1 MNLTPELE
9 SARQSIIVLARDYGL
24 DFYDTIFEVLDYK
37 GINQVAAYGGY
48 PTRYPHWRF
57 GMEYDHLAKSYSYG
71 LSRIYEMVI
80 NNDPSYAYL
89 LEGNTMVDQKMVMA
103 HVYGHVDFFKNNF
116 AFAHTNRK
124 MMDQM
129 ANHAT
134 RIRRYVDKVGL
145 ERVETF
151 IDTCLS
157 LENLIDIYSPFVARA
172 PLGSQAQDQVDPSRM
187 EASPMPAKSYMKNYI
202 NPPEFMEE
210 QRQKMAA
217 AQEQQ
222 QRFPESP
229 VRDVLAFLL
238 AYAPLESWQQEILA
252 IMREEAYYF
261 SPQAQTKIM
270 NEGWATY
277 WHAKIMTEKVLT
289 DAEIID
295 FADHHSRTLGGASTR
310 INPYKL
316 GYELYKDIEDRW
328 NRGRFGKEYDEC
340 DDMVE
345 RARWDRQLGLGR
357 EKIFEVRRHHN
368 DVTFIDRFLTEEFC
382 HTHKMFLYKYNPKTG
397 NWHIASRD
405 FAGIKQAFLSQLTN
419 MGQPLITVLD
429 ANHANR
435 GELLLLHR
443 HEGMDLKAD
452 DARETLRALQA
463 IWDRP
468 VHIATI
474 VNGKPRLLG
483 FDGTDYAE
491 SSLETTESALEKEA
505 VPGAGAS

>member
-1 MNLTPELE
+1 MSLSAELE
-9 SARQSIIVLARDYGL
+9 SARQWISGLALDYGL
-24 DFYDTIFEVLDYK
+24 DFYPTIFEILDYK
-37 GINQVAAYGGY
+37 AVNQVAAYGGY

-57 GMEYDHLAKSYSYG
+57 GMEYDHLSKSYSYG
-71 LSRIYEMVI
+71 LHRIYEMVI
-80 NNDPSYAYL
+80 NNDPAYAYL

-116 AFAHTNRK
+116 TFAHTDRK

-134 RIRRYVDKVGL
+134 RIRRYVDKMGL

-157 LENLIDIYSPFVARA
+157 LENLIDIHAPFVARG
-172 PLGSQAQDQVDPSRM
+172 PMGGSKPDKIDPSRM
-187 EASPMPAKSYMKNYI
+187 EVATMPAKGYMKDYI
-202 NPPEFMEE
+202 NPPEFIEA
-210 QRQKMAA
+210 QRRKLVE
-217 AQEQQ
+217 AQEEES
-222 QRFPESP
+222 RFPESP

-238 AYAPLESWQQEILA
+238 AYAPLEPWQQEVLA
-252 IMREEAYYF
+252 IIREEAYYF
-261 SPQAQTKIM
+261 APQAQTKIM

-277 WHAKIMTEKVLT
+277 WHAKIMTEKVLV

-295 FADHHSRTLGGASTR
+295 FADHHSRTLGGTSTQ

-328 NRGRFGKEYDEC
+328 NRGRFGKEYDDC
-340 DDMVE
+340 DDMVA
-345 RARWDRQLGLGR
+345 RAGWDRQLGLGR
-357 EKIFEVRRHHN
+357 EKIFEVRRHYN
-368 DVTFIDRFLTEEFC
+368 DVTFIDSFLNEEFC
-382 HTHKMFLYKYNPKTG
+382 HKHKMFMYKYNPKTG

-405 FAGIKQAFLSQLTN
+405 FSGIKQAFLTQLTN

-452 DARETLRALQA
+452 DAGETLAALQA
-463 IWDRP
+463 IWSRP
-468 VHIATI
+468 VHIATV
-474 VNGKPRLLG
+474 VNGKPRVLS
-483 FDGTDYAE
+483 FDGSEHSE
-491 SSLETTESALEKEA
+491 SDLDVGDTAQDGSQADDA
-505 VPGAGAS
+505 QAG